1 MKVKIISLALIL
13 MLLLSGCSGLAGN
26 VDELLS
32 PPRLTLQQSRI
43 TDLLDEHVGS
53 AVRLKYPRRGE
64 FLSPFV
70 TSDLD
75 GDGIN
80 EIVVF
85 YSDESTSRNVHLAV
99 FSLQKDEYVLTS
111 ESEGLGT
118 EIEAISISDL
128 YGNGSPSLIVGYTS
142 TNLSDKYLAI
152 YNYKDQTL
160 QKLYDQGYSEY
171 VLADFTGNATND
183 LVVLSPATQPGPIEA
198 SLLTVQNGTLATI
211 YSVTLDVRL
220 QSCIA
225 LSATPAGDGTNALV
239 IDGTL
244 AGGAYASEVLRCEN
258 KKFVSYSF
266 ELGSD
271 IVNLTK
277 RDTPLLK
284 SRDADNDGIVECPV
298 VLGTIKDGAGNARWL
313 WVSYYDF
320 TNIETFENNF
330 VQTTKFPRT
339 IVSALPNTLPKPTP
353 TPTPS
358 TTPQPT
364 ATPEPSNE
372 KVFGVVDIAYNCF
385 VPLPVGWKN
394 NVALRSLAGD
404 DWCIVKKGDE
414 ESKLLIMQ
422 MVAKEDT
429 LADNILVYG
438 KREEYK
444 QVGTSA
450 GSRIYARI
458 LGGGGANPTAVL
470 NNITVLG

>member
-1 MKVKIISLALIL
+1 MKARIIGVVLIL
-13 MLLLSGCSGLAGN
+13 MLLLSGCSGLPGN

-70 TSDLD
+70 SSDLD
-75 GDGIN
+75 GDGVN

-85 YSDESTSRNVHLAV
+85 YSDEATSRNVHLAV
-99 FSLQKDEYVLTS
+99 FALQKDEYVLTA
-111 ESEGLGT
+111 EGEGLGT

-152 YNYKDQTL
+152 YNYKDQLL
-160 QKLYDQGYSEY
+160 QKLYDQSYSEY
-171 VLADFTGNATND
+171 VLADFTGSDTSD

-220 QSCIA
+220 QSCVA
-225 LSATPAGDGTNALV
+225 LSSTPAGDGTNALV
-239 IDGTL
+239 LDGTL
-244 AGGAYASEVLRCEN
+244 AGGAYATEVLRCEN

-266 ELGSD
+266 ELGAD

-277 RDTPLLK
+277 RDDPLLK
-284 SRDADNDGIVECPV
+284 SRDADSDGVVESPV
-298 VLGTIKDGAGNARWL
+298 VLGTVKDGSGSPRWL

-320 TNIETFENNF
+320 TSIESFENNF

-353 TPTPS
+353 APSPSATPA
-358 TTPQPT
+358 PT

-372 KVFGVVDIAYNCF
+372 KLFGVVDLAYGCF
-385 VPLPVGWKN
+385 VPLPTGWKN
-394 NVALRSLAGD
+394 NVALRSLAND

-414 ESKLLIMQ
+414 DNKLLIMQ
-422 MVAKEDT
+422 MVEPEGS
-429 LADNILVYG
+429 LADNALVYG
-438 KREEYK
+438 KKEEYK
-444 QVGTSA
+444 QVGASS

-458 LGGGGANPTAVL
+458 LSGGGANPTAVL
-470 NNITVLG
+470 NNITVLS